1 MQAFKNQSGVF
12 QTKNVL
18 IFFYYYFSLEVV
30 IIRFILHA
38 AMWIGHVGKQDFIIN
53 LISSKPADVG
63 TFLMDHMKLDIK
75 QLANILDKNEE
86 YAQLLLHKTL
96 MSMKLNHD
104 PIKNN
109 DWSSKKDVKEWETS
123 FAKVGIRYYI
133 IFYIFYL

>member
-1 MQAFKNQSGVF
+1 MF
-12 QTKNVL
+12 L
-18 IFFYYYFSLEVV
+18 FFYYFSLEVV

-53 LISSKPADVG
+53 LISSKPADVR
-63 TFLMDHMKLDIK
+63 TFLRDHMKLNIK

-109 DWSSKKDVKEWETS
+109 DWSSKKDVMEWETS
-123 FAKVGIRYYI
+123 FAKVGII
-133 IFYIFYL
+133 ILFFIYFTYNMWCKKYRH